1 MVCRLFYENSRD
13 EQLWE
18 LICQTQPN
26 CKENLEFKPDNCTF
40 RWLAR
45 ATLNIF
51 REKDGP
57 KNGCGT
63 FQSKSGSNK
72 QQYFGDMVDNK
83 KHGYG
88 ILRYPPTKAVY
99 YGGFKNDCR
108 DGKGIRIWPNG
119 NKYQGEYKENKRDGE
134 GKFEFFNRS
143 IFQGTFRDNKFIKG
157 QYDWPNGRQ
166 YQGEWQCTERHGH
179 GKYIWPSKVCYIG
192 SWEKDKRKGRGMMI
206 WPNGDK
212 FDGHFEDSKRKGRG
226 IFRAINGKSYIQN
239 WDEQIFDEKNKG
251 DMTEEF
257 IPGSQSLKTPVY
269 YNNNKPTTNQ
279 DEISTS
285 KDEDSNI
292 ELPSNQNQN
301 PKKRSLQEEII
312 PSKKQKK

>member
-1 MVCRLFYENSRD
+1 MVCRLFYENSKD

-18 LICQTQPN
+18 IICKTN
-26 CKENLEFKPDNCTF
+26 CKENLEFKPENCTF

-45 ATLNIF
+45 ATLNMF
-51 REKDGP
+51 NKDGP
-57 KNGCGT
+57 KNGCG
-63 FQSKSGSNK
+63 SVLIKSGTNK
-72 QQYFGDMVDNK
+72 QHYFGDMVDNK

-88 ILRYPPTKAVY
+88 ILRYPPSKAVY
-99 YGGFKNDCR
+99 FGGFKNDCR

-226 IFRAINGKSYIQN
+226 IFRAANGKTYIQN
-239 WDEQIFDEKNKG
+239 WDEQIFDEKKQRRYGRRIHSRSPIFEN
-251 DMTEEF
+251 
-257 IPGSQSLKTPVY
+257 SRLLQQL
-269 YNNNKPTTNQ
+269 NNQNNKSRRNF
-279 DEISTS
+279 
-285 KDEDSNI
+285 
-292 ELPSNQNQN
+292 
-301 PKKRSLQEEII
+301 KRY
-312 PSKKQKK
+312 